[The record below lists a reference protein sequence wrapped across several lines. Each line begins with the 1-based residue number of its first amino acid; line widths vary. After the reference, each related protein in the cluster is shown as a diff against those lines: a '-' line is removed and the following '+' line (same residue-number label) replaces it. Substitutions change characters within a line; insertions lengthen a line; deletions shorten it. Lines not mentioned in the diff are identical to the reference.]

1 MLIRIMTALST
12 VYASLRKDITENRQF
27 VATYAVILL
36 LTGIIY
42 GMAIYVADIVFGQIN
57 NPLLHITKHFYQ
69 TRLINSVIFQMAFI
83 SIACLFRR
91 FWPCYGVW
99 YIVQILGAMVIV
111 TISGIL
117 YPTNFAWMPLFRTMM
132 SYMPRAIMDSGG
144 TALVFFGLCSISG
157 LPRPQSRGWKAKLNE
172 MAS

>member
-1 MLIRIMTALST
+1 MLIKIMDVLST

-36 LTGIIY
+36 LTGTIY
-42 GMAIYVADIVFGQIN
+42 RVATYVADIVSGQIN
-57 NPLLHITKHFYQ
+57 NPLLLITKNFYQ
-69 TRLINSVIFQMAFI
+69 TRLIDSVIFQMAFI

-91 FWPCYGVW
+91 FWPCYGLW
-99 YIVQILGAMVIV
+99 YIVQILGAIVIV

-117 YPTNFAWMPLFRTMM
+117 YPTNFAWVPLFRTMM
-132 SYMPRAIMDSGG
+132 SYMPRAIIDSSV

-157 LPRPQSRGWKAKLNE
+157 LPRPQSRGWKARLKEL
-172 MAS
+172 AS